1 MSTTSPLIGI
11 TAEWNPF
18 HAGHA
23 AMIDTI
29 KKAHP
34 KASLI
39 AIMSGAFVQRG
50 EPALFDKWTRARWAV
65 RAGVDAV
72 FEFPALYAL
81 QSADHFSRYA
91 VSLLHAMGA
100 HMIAFGAESLTK
112 DELLTAA
119 RWAISE
125 DYEHLLHEKIAAGLS
140 YGEAA
145 HEAMA
150 AASPYLAGE
159 LTKPNNLLGFR
170 YTETI
175 LRNHYDMDI
184 LVIPRDMEHP
194 VSATSARRELLS
206 QKRTA
211 LLSPAA
217 EEEAA
222 QLMEEGR
229 YTDPSRYEDCC
240 HLLSRMMPREA
251 LQKTGLFKEGL
262 EYKWAKESQRI
273 SYEEMLAATKS
284 KRYLRSSLKRLGAE
298 LLLSPAA
305 LPSPFLAPPAPSYAR
320 LLALRREKSALL
332 RNLPLPI
339 ITSTAKALK
348 TLPEEAAAMLEMDIR
363 ASDVQS
369 FCQAGIEYRKG
380 KMDFY
385 TSPVMVD

>member
-18 HAGHA
+18 HAGHS
-23 AMIDTI
+23 AMIDII
-29 KKAHP
+29 KKAYP
-34 KASLI
+34 QAYLI
-39 AIMSGAFVQRG
+39 AVMSGAFVQRG
-50 EPALFDKWTRARWAV
+50 EPALFDKWTRAGWAV
-65 RAGVDAV
+65 RSGVDAV

-81 QSADHFSRYA
+81 QSADRFSCHA
-91 VSLLHAMGA
+91 ASMLHAMGVN
-100 HMIAFGAESLTK
+100 MIAFGAESLTK
-112 DELLTAA
+112 DELLTVAG
-119 RWAISE
+119 WAISE
-125 DYEHLLHEKIAAGLS
+125 DYEHLLHERIADGLS

-150 AASPYLAGE
+150 AAFPYLADE

-175 LRNHYDMDI
+175 LRKHYDMDI

-194 VSATSARRELLS
+194 VSATSARRELLF
-206 QKRTA
+206 QN
-211 LLSPAA
+211 
-217 EEEAA
+217 
-222 QLMEEGR
+222 
-229 YTDPSRYEDCC
+229 TDPARYEDCC
-240 HLLSRMMPREA
+240 HLLSRLMPREA
-251 LQKTGLFKEGL
+251 LQTIGLFKEGL

-305 LPSPFLAPPAPSYAR
+305 LSSPFLAPPDPTYAR
-320 LLALRREKSALL
+320 LLALKREKSALL
-332 RNLPLPI
+332 RDLPLPI
-339 ITSTAKALK
+339 ITSTAKAMK
-348 TLPEEAAAMLEMDIR
+348 TLPKEAAAMLEMDIR

-369 FCQAGIEYRKG
+369 FCQKGKKYRKG

-385 TSPVMVD
+385 TSPVIVD

>member
-91 VSLLHAMGA
+91 ASLLHAMGA
-100 HMIAFGAESLTK
+100 NMIAFGAESLTK

-119 RWAISE
+119 RWAVSE
-125 DYEHLLHEKIAAGLS
+125 DYEHLLHEKIASGLS

-175 LRNHYDMDI
+175 LRKHYDMDI

-222 QLMEEGR
+222 RLMEEGR

-240 HLLSRMMPREA
+240 HLLSRLMPREA

-262 EYKWAKESQRI
+262 EYKWEKESQRI

-369 FCQAGIEYRKG
+369 FCQARMKYRKG